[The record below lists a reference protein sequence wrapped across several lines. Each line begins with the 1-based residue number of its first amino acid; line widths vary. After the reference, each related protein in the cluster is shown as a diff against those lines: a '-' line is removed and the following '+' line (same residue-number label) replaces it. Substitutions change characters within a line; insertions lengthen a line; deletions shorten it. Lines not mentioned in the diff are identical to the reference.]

1 MPSHSSIEFFS
12 VYSSPA
18 KPAARS
24 SSPAASPF
32 DEKENLAPAGT
43 PPAQRWYETTD
54 SYHRSPEDPAV
65 VQRLSKPAG
74 GKHAPSDKAARKPL
88 RNITPLLVRKVCKP
102 RPSFHTVFI
111 TSHCVSEALS
121 GCRIGSTHW
130 SAVTDMCVAT
140 ASIGDQAPAMPW
152 TQCVTAPLLFGV
164 IHALFGDVSL
174 PDGI

>member
-1 MPSHSSIEFFS
+1 MPSHSGIEFFS

-54 SYHRSPEDPAV
+54 SYHRSPENSASL
-65 VQRLSKPAG
+65 QRSGKPAG
-74 GKHAPSDKAARKPL
+74 GNHAPSDKAARKPL

-102 RPSFHTVFI
+102 RAAFPA
-111 TSHCVSEALS
+111 VSTMQHY
-121 GCRIGSTHW
+121 I
-130 SAVTDMCVAT
+130 
-140 ASIGDQAPAMPW
+140 
-152 TQCVTAPLLFGV
+152 
-164 IHALFGDVSL
+164 
-174 PDGI
+174 